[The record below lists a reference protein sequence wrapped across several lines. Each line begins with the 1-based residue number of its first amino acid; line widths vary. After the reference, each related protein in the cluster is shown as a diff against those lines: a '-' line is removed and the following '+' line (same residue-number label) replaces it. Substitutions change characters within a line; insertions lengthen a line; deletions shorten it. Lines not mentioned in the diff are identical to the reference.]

1 MECPFCKSEMHAKA
15 SVCPTCR
22 RDIYLFKPLLAR
34 IGELEAQVKH
44 LDAEFQLAKSNVN
57 VESKGCEPNT
67 ADSAIQNAGEVSLL
81 RKFLAGALLFALPVL
96 LLLVTH
102 WLLVFVYDVRVL
114 VLRIV
119 VLLIPLPF
127 GFILARRARLGLTP
141 SMLLALLMAVI
152 SVVGMSAITT
162 HYDHVP
168 LWPQSMIEWR
178 EFVEFALSIAFSAF
192 TGLWLGRIVLR
203 VATRAGSENWV
214 MTAAKRMSAH
224 GSSPEAIKNI
234 AGRLE
239 KTVNTLI
246 TVATTAISIY
256 TGFKGLF
263 G

>member
-34 IGELEAQVKH
+34 IGELEAQVEH
-44 LDAEFQLAKSNVN
+44 LDTELQLAKANINGDSEFTQLDTGVAATPSA
-57 VESKGCEPNT
+57 EEP
-67 ADSAIQNAGEVSLL
+67 SLL
-81 RKFLAGALLFALPVL
+81 SKFLMGTVLFTLPVL

-102 WLLVFVYDVRVL
+102 WLLVFVYDVRVV

-127 GFILARRARLGLTP
+127 GFFLARRVKLTLRS
-141 SMLLALLMAVI
+141 SMLLALLIAGI
-152 SVVGMSAITT
+152 SVVGMSAITA
-162 HYDHVP
+162 HQDHVP

-192 TGLWLGRIVLR
+192 TGMWLGRIVLR
-203 VATRAGSENWV
+203 GATRLGAESWV
-214 MTAAKRMSAH
+214 MTTAKRMSTQD
-224 GSSPEAIKNI
+224 SSPEAIKGI
-234 AGRLE
+234 AARLE
-239 KTVNTLI
+239 KVMNTVI

-256 TGFKGLF
+256 TGFKGLL

>member
-34 IGELEAQVKH
+34 IGELEAQVEH
-44 LDAEFQLAKSNVN
+44 LDAELQLAKSNPN
-57 VESKGCEPNT
+57 GESEHSELCKSEAATHP
-67 ADSAIQNAGEVSLL
+67 AVAAALPHKL
-81 RKFLAGALLFALPVL
+81 LAGALLIILPIL
-96 LLLVTH
+96 LLLLTH
-102 WLLVFVYDVRVL
+102 WLLVFVYDVKVI

-119 VLLIPLPF
+119 VLMIPLPF

-168 LWPQSMIEWR
+168 LWPQSMIDLR
-178 EFVEFALSIAFSAF
+178 EFIEFSLSIAFSSF
-192 TGLWLGRIVLR
+192 TGMWLGRVVHR
-203 VATRAGSENWV
+203 VANRTGSDNWI
-214 MTAAKRMSAH
+214 TAAAKRMSTQ
-224 GSSPEAIKNI
+224 SNSPEAIKNI
-234 AGRLE
+234 ATRLE
-239 KTVNTLI
+239 KILNTVI

-256 TGFKGLF
+256 TGFKGLL

>member
-34 IGELEAQVKH
+34 IGELEAQVEH
-44 LDAEFQLAKSNVN
+44 LDAELQLAKRNDN
-57 VESKGCEPNT
+57 VESNGSELNT
-67 ADSAIQNAGEVSLL
+67 TDTAIQNAGEVSLL
-81 RKFLAGALLFALPVL
+81 RKFMVGALLFVLPVL

-127 GFILARRARLGLTP
+127 GFFLARRVGLPLSLGAF
-141 SMLLALLMAVI
+141 LALFMAGI
-152 SVVGMSAITT
+152 SVLGMSAITA
-162 HYDHVP
+162 HHDLVP
-168 LWPQSMIEWR
+168 VWPQSMIEWR
-178 EFVEFALSIAFSAF
+178 EFVEFALSIAFSTF

-214 MTAAKRMSAH
+214 ITAAKRMSAH

-239 KTVNTLI
+239 KTVNTFI